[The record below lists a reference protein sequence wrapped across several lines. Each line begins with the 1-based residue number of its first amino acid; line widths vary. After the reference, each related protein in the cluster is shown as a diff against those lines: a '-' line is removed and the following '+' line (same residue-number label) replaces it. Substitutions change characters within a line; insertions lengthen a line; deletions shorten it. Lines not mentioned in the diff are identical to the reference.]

1 LKGYSSYNEY
11 DICLVEEE
19 GDKELR
25 ISVKESA
32 WKVFSTQTD
41 IETFAHSIAMAS
53 NLVLK
58 T

>member
-1 LKGYSSYNEY
+1 MKTTYAWLKRG
-11 DICLVEEE
+11 

-41 IETFAHSIAMAS
+41 IETFAHSIAMTS